1 MMAAAFDP
9 YHKWLGIPP
18 AEQPPNHYRLLAI
31 NPFESDP
38 DVIEGAADRLMAHL
52 RSLQTGQQAEL
63 TQKML
68 NKISAAKLCLLRPD
82 KKKEYDDALR
92 AKLAKAAP
100 APATTAQPEAPATP
114 VATPIAS
121 PLDFI
126 NAPAPKA
133 KPGTWEPEP
142 LPVSSR
148 GTSYKSTT
156 SGYSSRK
163 KSNSNMPAIYAIV
176 GIVAVLAIG
185 GIILATNQ
193 GGGESDRP
201 PETNVATNVDRH
213 PSVEPMAGKTTPKT
227 IPHTLPTTVPSIPHH
242 SNNLNSGKTPTP
254 EAPSTGDTTTKPP
267 VDTNPTPIKP
277 VAPKPPDNPPPT
289 PEAQPA
295 APVDSRKPVP
305 DAAAQ
310 AKSVAQ
316 VHEVLKDDF
325 AKAISP
331 EARAELIRKLI
342 KLATE
347 TNDDPSLRYVM
358 GTQAMDMAV
367 KAGESDLAFEA
378 IDGINA
384 YFLVDGWDL
393 KAKSLVQLSHQAK
406 TPPLKK
412 QIAAQALAMTE
423 TALKEDHYDPAVE
436 LATLASA
443 MADSAGDPLLKDQA
457 HEARARAQRLQNLGQ
472 AFKAANEKLA
482 AHADDA
488 EANLV
493 VGKFLCFQK
502 DDWKAG
508 LPHLARGSD
517 EALKALAVQEAA
529 APAAAPEQVK
539 LADAWW
545 EAAEKIGDKNN
556 PQIKP
561 MFARAKYW
569 YHEAIPGLSGLALEK
584 AQKRST
590 EEASA
595 EIGSVKMVYLDDLPE
610 QDVSVGYGVLGKHG
624 ETGYPAERHIL
635 DVVFRGIQVKHALS
649 MHPPERGSSKA
660 SYIIDRKFRTFA
672 AVVGVRDAAPETGR
686 PGSPLTFEVRG
697 DGRLLWASKPIHNY
711 AESQECNVAVQNFKV
726 LQLQVSCPGDSASC
740 MAIWV
745 DPLLKK
751 K

>member
-1 MMAAAFDP
+1 MAAAFDP

-52 RSLQTGQQAEL
+52 RSLATGQQAEL

-68 NKISAAKLCLLRPD
+68 NKISAAKLVLLRPD

-92 AKLAKAAP
+92 VKLAKP
-100 APATTAQPEAPATP
+100 APAATTSSTPAESPAIP
-114 VATPIAS
+114 VAAPIVAS

-126 NAPAPKA
+126 NAPAPKP
-133 KPGTWEPEP
+133 KSGTWEPEP
-142 LPVSSR
+142 LPVSGR
-148 GTSYKSTT
+148 GTSFKTTT

-163 KSNSNMPAIYAIV
+163 TSKSQNPAIFAVV
-176 GIVAVLAIG
+176 GVVAMLAIG

-193 GGGESDRP
+193 GGGEPERP
-201 PETNVATNVDRH
+201 ENNVATNADRH
-213 PSVEPMAGKTTPKT
+213 PSVDPLAGKTPKPT
-227 IPHTLPTTVPSIPHH
+227 PHTLPTTIPSVPNHP
-242 SNNLNSGKTPTP
+242 SNPNSGKSPP
-254 EAPSTGDTTTKPP
+254 PDVPSTGETTVPTG
-267 VDTNPTPIKP
+267 DTNPPPDKP
-277 VAPKPPDNPPPT
+277 VQPKPPDNPPP
-289 PEAQPA
+289 PETQPA
-295 APVDSRKPVP
+295 APVDNRKPVP

-331 EARAELIRKLI
+331 EARAELIQKLI
-342 KLATE
+342 KLASE

-358 GTQAMDMAV
+358 GTQAMDMAI
-367 KAGESDLAFEA
+367 KAGESDLAFQA
-378 IDGINA
+378 IDGMNA
-384 YFLVDGWDL
+384 FFLVDGWDL
-393 KAKSLVQLSHQAK
+393 KAKSLIQLSHQAK
-406 TPPLKK
+406 TPPLRK

-423 TALKEDHYDPAVE
+423 TALTEDHYDAAME
-436 LATLASA
+436 LSALAST
-443 MADSAGDPLLKDQA
+443 MADSVGEPLLKDQA

-482 AHADDA
+482 AHPDDA
-488 EANLV
+488 EANLT

-508 LPHLARGSD
+508 LPHLARGND
-517 EALKALAVQEAA
+517 ETLKALAVQEAT

-545 EAAEKIGDKNN
+545 EAAEKVGDKSS
-556 PQIKP
+556 PQVKP
-561 MFARAKYW
+561 MFARARFW
-569 YHEAIPGLSGLALEK
+569 YHESLPGLTGLALEK

-610 QDVSVGYGVLGKHG
+610 QDVSADIIAKHG
-624 ETGYPAERHIL
+624 ATGLNPDQPQ
-635 DVVFRGIQVKHALS
+635 DVVFRGVPLKHSLLTHSTSNGSAKLS
-649 MHPPERGSSKA
+649 
-660 SYIIDRKFRTFA
+660 YVIDHKFHTFTA
-672 AVVGVRDAAPETGR
+672 TVGFRDAALAQTPV
-686 PGSPLTFEVRG
+686 TFEVRG
-697 DGRLLWASKPIHNY
+697 DGRLLWASRRIAHPG
-711 AESQECNVAVQNFKV
+711 ESQECSVQVQNFKV
-726 LQLQVSCPGDSASC
+726 LQLEVHCPGPDAGSWT
-740 MAIWV
+740 IWMN
-745 DPLLKK
+745 PLLKK
-751 K
+751 

>member
-1 MMAAAFDP
+1 MAAAFDP

-68 NKISAAKLCLLRPD
+68 NKISAAKLCLLRPE

-92 AKLAKAAP
+92 AKLAKAGPAATTSSAP
-100 APATTAQPEAPATP
+100 AESPAMP
-114 VATPIAS
+114 VAAPIVAS

-133 KPGTWEPEP
+133 KSGTWEPEP

-148 GTSYKSTT
+148 GTSFKSTT

-176 GIVAVLAIG
+176 GVVAMLAIG

-193 GGGESDRP
+193 GGGEPERP
-201 PETNVATNVDRH
+201 DNNVATNVDRH
-213 PSVEPMAGKTTPKT
+213 PSVDPLASKT
-227 IPHTLPTTVPSIPHH
+227 L
-242 SNNLNSGKTPTP
+242 KTPTP
-254 EAPSTGDTTTKPP
+254 HPLPTKTPSVPSHPNDSNSDKSPPPNVPSTGDTSKPP
-267 VDTNPTPIKP
+267 VDTNPTPDKP
-277 VAPKPPDNPPPT
+277 VQPKPPDNPPPT
-289 PEAQPA
+289 PETQPA
-295 APVDSRKPVP
+295 APVDNRKPVP

-378 IDGINA
+378 IDGMNA

-393 KAKSLVQLSHQAK
+393 KAKSLIQLSHQAK

-436 LATLASA
+436 LSSLAST
-443 MADSAGDPLLKDQA
+443 MADSAGEPLLKDQA

-482 AHADDA
+482 AHPDDA

-502 DDWKAG
+502 DDWKTG

-517 EALKALAVQEAA
+517 ETLKALAIQEAA

-569 YHEAIPGLSGLALEK
+569 YHDAIPGLTGLALEK

-590 EEASA
+590 EETAVGD
-595 EIGSVKMVYLDDLPE
+595 IGAGKMVYLDDLPE
-610 QDVSVGYGVLGKHG
+610 QDVTVGYGTLGKHG
-624 ETGYPAERHIL
+624 ATGFTADQPQE
-635 DVVFRGIQVKHALS
+635 VVFRGAPIKHALS
-649 MHPPERGSSKA
+649 MSPPSSDSSKV
-660 SYIIDRKFRTFA
+660 SFIIDHKFHTFTA
-672 AVVGVRDAAPETGR
+672 IVGIQDKAQPRSAV
-686 PGSPLTFEVRG
+686 TFELRG
-697 DGRLLWASKPIHNY
+697 DGKLLWASRPIRRP
-711 AESQECNVAVQNFKV
+711 EEGQECSVQVQNFKT
-726 LQLQVSCPGDSASC
+726 LQLEVRCSGGNEGSWA
-740 MAIWV
+740 AWFN
-745 DPLLKK
+745 PLLKK
-751 K
+751 